1 MTTRAYVLITTEVGK
16 AADMAEAL
24 RKLPGVTMAD
34 VVAGTYDV
42 VAMLEGGDTNAI
54 GRLVLEEIH
63 DLAGLKATTTLI
75 ALG

>member
-1 MTTRAYVLITTEVGK
+1 MTTRAYVLIMTEVGK
-16 AADMAEAL
+16 AADLAEAL
-24 RKLPGVTMAD
+24 RKLPGVTTAD